1 MDKNIID
8 TAREHLSLLCNN
20 PARFRMSI
28 PVQHDDSDM
37 IFFRLIQH
45 TEKLQSENEK
55 LKEILTEEHGACLE
69 CVEAK
74 LKGFTICGD
83 CSCK

>member
-1 MDKNIID
+1 MMAMHDSIY
-8 TAREHLSLLCNN
+8 NN
-20 PARFRMSI
+20 EI
-28 PVQHDDSDM
+28 K
-37 IFFRLIQH
+37 
-45 TEKLQSENEK
+45 KLQSENEK